1 MKEEEKCCLKTEGEF
16 SLCFNFSGSEEM
28 LIGTFQSE
36 FLTQGC
42 SPFFYPLPFNFI
54 KHIAITKD

>member
-16 SLCFNFSGSEEM
+16 SLCFNISGSEEM

-42 SPFFYPLPFNFI
+42 SPFFYPLPL
-54 KHIAITKD
+54 TL